1 MMRKLEQFAPPGY
14 ELKSELKYFLFFTTV
29 YMIFS
34 FSFFLHFHEAYELL
48 FHFEEGVK
56 ILLPNAL
63 MPDFETLSR
72 SALVSFRYNSAWILC
87 AVWLRYRYFKTETKS
102 VYVMLRLPKRTEYHM
117 RCWVMP
123 ITLSLLSFLI
133 MIMLKALYF
142 TYYKNLVPL
151 SAWPPGQSM
160 NLWSVIL

>member
-1 MMRKLEQFAPPGY
+1 MMRKLERFAPPGY
-14 ELKSELKYFLFFTTV
+14 DLETELKFILVFSIGSL
-29 YMIFS
+29 IIS

-56 ILLPNAL
+56 ILIPNAL

-72 SALVSFRYNSAWILC
+72 SAMASFRTNSAWVLYVI
-87 AVWLRYRYFKTETKS
+87 WLRYRYFKTETKS

-142 TYYKNLVPL
+142 TYYKNVVPL
-151 SAWPPGQSM
+151 PAWPPGQSM